1 MIITQKE
8 VNIQLLESL
17 QELKLH
23 LMKIKSNTARE
34 ALKLVKENVRIIK
47 TNNANIR

>member
-8 VNIQLLESL
+8 VNDQLLDSL

-23 LMKIKSNTARE
+23 LMKIKTDKAKE
-34 ALKLVKENVRIIK
+34 ALKLVKENVRTIK
-47 TNNANIR
+47 TNNINLR